1 MDETERIR
9 KMVAA
14 GTITD
19 EEAERLLSVLRDID
33 SAEAELAASGEAM
46 EVEARAA
53 AGETAAAGE
62 PGAGVPAADPPP
74 AAAPPAAAAAA
85 AESAASKAA
94 ASEAASVGAA
104 TAPTGASAAAEG
116 TRWLHLSLLAGDID
130 VRSDPD
136 VSEVTL
142 SGDAESL
149 RLEPAGDGATLRY
162 QGAGGSD
169 SWVDRFVNRLRSTH
183 VRVRL
188 PTDYGVDLNV
198 TAGDVKL
205 SGVPYLRG
213 RLTSGDL
220 KARGLKGVD
229 LVTSAGDI
237 DLEMTLTEGHN
248 SLRATAGDVDIRLG
262 GGSNVALSGSVSI
275 GNASV
280 RGHGFEVSRHGV
292 GQRFEG
298 RLGDGAASLD
308 VHVTTGNLHVK
319 VDDDS

>member
-33 SAEAELAASGEAM
+33 SAEAELAASAEAM

-53 AGETAAAGE
+53 AGEPVAGDAAAGE
-62 PGAGVPAADPPP
+62 PAAAVPG
-74 AAAPPAAAAAA
+74 AAAPPGAA
-85 AESAASKAA
+85 AESAAPQVAA
-94 ASEAASVGAA
+94 AETASTAAAA
-104 TAPTGASAAAEG
+104 APTGPKAAAEG

-149 RLEPAGDGATLRY
+149 RLEPASDGATLRY

-188 PTDYGVDLNV
+188 PADYGVDLNV

-220 KARGLKGVD
+220 EARGLKGVD

-237 DLEMTLTEGHN
+237 DLEMTLTEGRN

-262 GGSNVALSGSVSI
+262 ADSNVAMSGSVSI